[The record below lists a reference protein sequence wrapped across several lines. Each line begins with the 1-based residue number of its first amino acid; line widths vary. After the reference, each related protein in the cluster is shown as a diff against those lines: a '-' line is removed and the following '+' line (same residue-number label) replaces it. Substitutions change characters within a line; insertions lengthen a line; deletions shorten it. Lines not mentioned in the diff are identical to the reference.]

1 MFISAS
7 RLKKAVKM
15 SNYVIDLIPAAGFI
29 AYLAV
34 ALIGVGLNA
43 LVASVVIPK
52 RPPTI
57 KWD

>member
-1 MFISAS
+1 
-7 RLKKAVKM
+7 M
-15 SNYVIDLIPAAGFI
+15 SNYLIDLLPAAGFI

-34 ALIGVGLNA
+34 ALIGGGLYA
-43 LVASVVIPK
+43 LVARLVIPK

>member
-1 MFISAS
+1 
-7 RLKKAVKM
+7 M
-15 SNYVIDLIPAAGFI
+15 SNYLIDLLPAAGFI

-34 ALIGVGLNA
+34 ALIGGGLNA
-43 LVASVVIPK
+43 LVASVVIPE